1 MRRHRHEGKV
11 GKVTISE
18 PGKAV
23 IELAP
28 SQLRDISG
36 GDVVLQEIEWF
47 KALAGTSVGN
57 PGSRSF
63 TAKSA

>member
-11 GKVTISE
+11 GEVTISA

-28 SQLRDISG
+28 SQSRDING
-36 GDVVLQEIEWF
+36 GAVVLQETEWF

-63 TAKSA
+63 TATSA